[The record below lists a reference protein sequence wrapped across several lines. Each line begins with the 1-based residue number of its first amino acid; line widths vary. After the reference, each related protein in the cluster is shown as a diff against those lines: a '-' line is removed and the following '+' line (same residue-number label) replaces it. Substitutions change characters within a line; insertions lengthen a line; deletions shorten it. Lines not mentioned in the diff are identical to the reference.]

1 MKKILLSAL
10 AALPLLAYS
19 QVIIITENFDSYNDG
34 DYAGVASP
42 WMSTWSG
49 ATGGAE
55 DCLVTSAQSSSPS
68 NSIVITGPQTGGT
81 TDAMLVFPSDYAS
94 GHYVLSWKY
103 MVATG
108 MGGYFNLQSSGSTP
122 GTAWLAEVFLAS
134 DGTGSASLG
143 GQQLSFNYTNGAWV
157 DIVCDMNID
166 TDQGHLY
173 IDGAEV
179 GTGFQISLEA
189 DGSGTG
195 ANLSFGGAN
204 FYSYAPQAPAVGD
217 CEYYVD
223 DILLVEM
230 PGSGAGIV
238 ESVLSP
244 AINVYPNPSTGNFSV
259 NFEDM
264 SMESANVVLVD
275 VLGKVV
281 YNERMSVVGSGVIPF
296 NMNLRNGVYFVTI
309 SDGNQKMTKKII
321 VRK

>member
-1 MKKILLSAL
+1 MKKILLSAV
-10 AALPLLAYS
+10 AVMPLLAFS
-19 QVIIITENFDSYNDG
+19 QVILTENFDSYNVG

-55 DCLVTSAQSSSPS
+55 DCLVTDAQASSPS

-81 TDAMLVFPSDYAS
+81 TDAMLVFPSDYTT

-103 MVATG
+103 MVASG
-108 MGGYFNLQSSGSTP
+108 MGGYFNLQASGSSP
-122 GTAWLAEVFLAS
+122 GTAWLAEVLLAS
-134 DGTGSASLG
+134 DGTGTAAVG
-143 GQQLSFNYTNGAWV
+143 GQQLNFNYTNGAWI
-157 DIVCDMNID
+157 DIICDLNID
-166 TDQGHLY
+166 TDLGHIY
-173 IDGAEV
+173 IEGTEV

-204 FYSYAPQAPAVGD
+204 FYSYAPQAPAIGD

-223 DILLVEM
+223 DIMLVEM
-230 PGSGAGIV
+230 PSSASIE
-238 ESVLSP
+238 ESPLAP
-244 AINVYPNPSTGNFSV
+244 AISVVPNPSSGNFSV

-264 SMESANVVLVD
+264 SMENADVVLVD

-281 YNERMSVVGSGVIPF
+281 YNEKMSVVGAGVIPF
-296 NMNLRNGVYFVTI
+296 NLNLRNGVYFVTV
-309 SDGNQKMTKKII
+309 SNGSQKMTKKVI